1 MQARMWMLGKA
12 AEKSRARCEARGLFP
27 GDSCVVAAPGLEP
40 GCPKARHFECRVST
54 YSTTLP
60 FGFALS
66 EVLAACRTWIVE
78 SENRPQRA
86 QFLPDLQPNSQLLGK
101 NTVKNAPLRSIC
113 SQRLPSPTGC

>member
-12 AEKSRARCEARGLFP
+12 AENISGALRGP
-27 GDSCVVAAPGLEP
+27 GACVVAAPGLEP

-66 EVLAACRTWIVE
+66 EVQTGGASSNLVAKLSRLAVHC
-78 SENRPQRA
+78 
-86 QFLPDLQPNSQLLGK
+86 LG
-101 NTVKNAPLRSIC
+101 C
-113 SQRLPSPTGC
+113 G